1 MDSKEVKTTTKIQAG
16 MMRIRIPTTTV
27 AKSFTKA
34 KNKTSFP
41 WRDKRLKK
49 RFHWT
54 ELVNPKLQKITLEN
68 KNERISYVMELIDEP
83 TKWFLHG
90 DEVKASTWYRYT
102 VSNTEELHEWG
113 IIRIV
118 KEINNLL
125 RQGCV
130 IKEIIQ

>member
-1 MDSKEVKTTTKIQAG
+1 
-16 MMRIRIPTTTV
+16 
-27 AKSFTKA
+27 
-34 KNKTSFP
+34 
-41 WRDKRLKK
+41 
-49 RFHWT
+49 
-54 ELVNPKLQKITLEN
+54 
-68 KNERISYVMELIDEP
+68 MELIDEP
-83 TKWFLHG
+83 TKWFLQG

>member
-1 MDSKEVKTTTKIQAG
+1 M
-16 MMRIRIPTTTV
+16 
-27 AKSFTKA
+27 
-34 KNKTSFP
+34 
-41 WRDKRLKK
+41 
-49 RFHWT
+49 
-54 ELVNPKLQKITLEN
+54 EN

-83 TKWFLHG
+83 TKWLLQG